1 MTLGPLMLD
10 VVGTQLTEDDRQ
22 RLRHPLVGG
31 VILFKRNYECPAQLE
46 QLTTDIRALKSPPLL
61 ITVDHEGGRV
71 QRFREG
77 FTRLP
82 PMRVLGEIYDR
93 HPHQAKTLA
102 RETGYVLAAELRA
115 HGVDLSFAPVLD
127 LDFGVS
133 SVIGDRAFHHDP
145 QAVIELSHA
154 LMLGMKEAGM
164 GACGK
169 HFPGHGYIAADSHV
183 AIPVDER
190 DYADI
195 ALHDLLPF
203 KALIDM
209 GLPAL
214 MPAHV
219 IYPKVD
225 SAPAGFSRVWLQTI
239 LRGELQFQ
247 GMIFSD
253 DLTMEGASSAGDITA
268 RTQAALE
275 AGCDMA
281 LICNRPDLADEVLAK
296 LHINWSPASR
306 ARLAHLHGES
316 HPPSMTALL
325 EQTAY
330 IRSRHAIASLGLE
343 SGNLALD
350 ANHPDPTQAHVK
362 HT

>member
-10 VVGTQLTEDDRQ
+10 VRGTELTEDDRQ
-22 RLRHPLVGG
+22 RLSHPLVGG
-31 VILFKRNYECPAQLE
+31 VILFKRNYDSPAQLQ
-46 QLTTDIRALKSPPLL
+46 QLTSEILALKSPPLL
-61 ITVDHEGGRV
+61 IAVDQEGGRV
-71 QRFREG
+71 QRFRAG

-82 PMRVLGEIYDR
+82 PMRVLGEIYDQ
-93 HPHQAKTLA
+93 HPHRAKTLA
-102 RETGYVLAAELRA
+102 RETGYVLATELRA

-133 SVIGDRAFHHDP
+133 SVIGDRAFHRDP

-164 GACGK
+164 AACGK

-203 KALIDM
+203 QALIDM
-209 GLPAL
+209 GLPAI

-225 SAPAGFSRVWLQTI
+225 RAPAGFSHYWLQHV
-239 LRGELQFQ
+239 LRGELNFQ

-253 DLTMEGASSAGDITA
+253 DLTMEGASIAGDITQ

-281 LICNRPDLADEVLAK
+281 LICNRPDLADEVLAN
-296 LHINWSPASR
+296 LRINWSPASR
-306 ARLAHLHGES
+306 ARLARLHGEA
-316 HPPSMTALL
+316 HPLSMTALL

-330 IRSRHAIASLGLE
+330 TRARHAIASLGLE
-343 SGNLALD
+343 SSDLALS
-350 ANHPDPTQAHVK
+350 DPTQGHVRS
-362 HT
+362 